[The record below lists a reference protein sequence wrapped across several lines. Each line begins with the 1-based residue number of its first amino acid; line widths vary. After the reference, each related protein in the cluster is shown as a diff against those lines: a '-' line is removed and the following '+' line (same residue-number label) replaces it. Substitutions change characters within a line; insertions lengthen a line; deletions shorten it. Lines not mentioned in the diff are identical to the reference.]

1 MEKDV
6 TYSTVLI
13 DMDLRKEM
21 DYESLLNA
29 VEDKIHSAGI
39 SVNLPLTHTMT
50 KGLYSREVFLP
61 KGAVLTS
68 KVHKEAHQFVLLK
81 GSMVII
87 NEDGAVRIN
96 APFHGV
102 TMPGSTRMGVAL
114 EDSIWT
120 TFHKC
125 DLVEDRD
132 YTEEELKELV
142 VKIEDELVEDRR
154 NLNLNNKVTCHS

>member
-1 MEKDV
+1 MNTEL
-6 TYSTVLI
+6 TYNTALI
-13 DMDLRKEM
+13 SLELNEPFDFETLLDM
-21 DYESLLNA
+21 
-29 VEDKIHSAGI
+29 VEDKIRSSDIG
-39 SVNLPLTHTMT
+39 VNLPLTHTLT

-81 GSMVII
+81 GAMVII
-87 NEDGAVRIN
+87 NEEGAVRIT
-96 APFHGV
+96 APFHGT

-132 YTEEELKELV
+132 YTKEELRALV
-142 VKIEDELVEDRR
+142 IEIEEELVEDRR
-154 NLNLNNKVTCHS
+154 ILKNKEICHS